1 MKAMLLA
8 LAVLG
13 SLGISAPAIARG
25 DDPLFATSDTIQL
38 TIKAP
43 LQYLMKNRDA
53 QAPVSG
59 VMIDPNGQTLPIN
72 VQLRGIT
79 RRTSEICDFPPLRVD
94 FTTPPPLTSVFAGQ
108 KKLKLVTH
116 CRNSVSFQQYLL
128 LEYAAYRLYNILTP
142 HSFRVR
148 LANINYQGNDGRAIA
163 QRAGFFIE
171 DLTDVAKRNGTG
183 ETHAPPRIGLAE
195 LNAADAA
202 RYAMFQHMIAN
213 HDWSMRAGPE
223 GDDCCHNAKLIGPL
237 APGATVPIPYDF
249 DFSGFVNPS
258 YATPPDELHLSSV
271 RQRLYRGYCIH
282 NAETIAVARQF
293 NAARP
298 QLIGAITSTPGL
310 DPRTQQRAIAF
321 LDPFFADI
329 ATDQSVTARVLNH
342 CVN

>member
-1 MKAMLLA
+1 MKALFGALSLA
-8 LAVLG
+8 LAVPAA
-13 SLGISAPAIARG
+13 APAPQ
-25 DDPLFATSDTIQL
+25 PLFSASDPIHITIQAPRRHSPETATIAAPIAGTL
-38 TIKAP
+38 TDPAGQP
-43 LQYLMKNRDA
+43 L
-53 QAPVSG
+53 PV
-59 VMIDPNGQTLPIN
+59 TLG
-72 VQLRGIT
+72 LRGIT
-79 RRTSEICDFPPLRVD
+79 RRSADICDFPPLRVT
-94 FTTPPPLTSVFAGQ
+94 FTTPPPAASLFAHQ
-108 KKLKLVTH
+108 KRLKLVTH
-116 CRNSVSFQQYLL
+116 CRNAAGFQQYVL
-128 LEYAAYRLYNILTP
+128 LEYSAYRMFNLLSP
-142 HSFRVR
+142 RSFRVR
-148 LANINYQGNDGRAIA
+148 LANIDYVDASGRPITS
-163 QRAGFFIE
+163 RVGYFLE
-171 DLTDVAKRNGTG
+171 ELSDVARRNGMKD
-183 ETHAPPRIGLAE
+183 THAPARIPVTDLSPT
-195 LNAADAA
+195 DAA
-202 RYAMFQHMIAN
+202 RYALFQHMIAN

-223 GDDCCHNAKLIGPL
+223 SDDCCHNAKLIGPL